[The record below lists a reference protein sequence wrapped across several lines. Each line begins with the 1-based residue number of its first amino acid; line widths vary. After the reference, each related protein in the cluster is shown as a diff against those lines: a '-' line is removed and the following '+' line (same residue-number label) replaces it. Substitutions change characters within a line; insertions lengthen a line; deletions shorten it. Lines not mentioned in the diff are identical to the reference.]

1 LFENNF
7 KIQQSKVHFPNFAP
21 YTTKKMKDL
30 LQKFENK
37 RPEIVFE
44 WKDAE
49 TEAEGWVVINSLRGG
64 AAGGG
69 TRMRVGLDKREVESL
84 AKTME
89 VKFTV
94 AGPAIGGAKSGI
106 NFDPK
111 DPRKE
116 GVLKRWFAAVSPLL
130 KHYYGTGGDLNVDEI
145 HEVIPITES
154 CGVWHP
160 QEGVFNG
167 HFQPKEAQK
176 MNRIGQLQRG
186 VLKVIEDET
195 LSPDV
200 ARKFVVADMITG
212 YGVSESIRH
221 YFSLWG
227 GELKDKKVI
236 VQGWGNVGSA
246 AAYYLALNGA
256 KIVGIIDRVGG
267 IIKEDGLSFE
277 EVKTLFLSKN
287 GNELKSEG
295 MLSFDEVNERIWHTP
310 ADVFIPCAG
319 SRMFSEENLNQLLA
333 AGLQVIS
340 SGANVPF
347 ADQEIFFGPIAEKAD
362 ANLSLIPDFI
372 ANCGMARVFA
382 YLMSNDLD
390 SIEDK
395 LIFEDTSLIIYNAL
409 KATHEINQAKTNI
422 ANAAF
427 EIALKQLV

>member
-1 LFENNF
+1 
-7 KIQQSKVHFPNFAP
+7 
-21 YTTKKMKDL
+21 MKAL
-30 LQKFENK
+30 LDKFENK

-116 GVLKRWFAAVSPLL
+116 GVLRRWYAAVTPLL

-145 HEVIPITES
+145 HEVIPITED

-167 HFQPKEAQK
+167 HFQPREAQK
-176 MNRIGQLQRG
+176 IHRIGQLRQG
-186 VLKVIEDET
+186 VLKVIESEKY
-195 LSPDV
+195 SPNV
-200 ARKFVVADMITG
+200 SRKYVVADMITG
-212 YGVSESIRH
+212 YGVAESVRH
-221 YFSLWG
+221 YYDIWG
-227 GELKDKKVI
+227 GSLQGKRVI

-246 AAYYLALNGA
+246 GAYYLAQNGA

-267 IIKEDGLSFE
+267 LINENGFSLE
-277 EVKTLFLSKN
+277 EIRELFLNKN
-287 GNELKSEG
+287 GNELNHPK
-295 MLSFDEVNERIWHTP
+295 MMSFDDVNSKIWDIK
-310 ADVFIPCAG
+310 AEVFIPCAA
-319 SRMFSEENLNQLLA
+319 SRLITEDQLNRMIN
-333 AGLQVIS
+333 AGMEVIS
-340 SGANVPF
+340 AGANVPF
-347 ADQEIFFGPIAEKAD
+347 ADPEIFFGPIADKAD
-362 ANLSLIPDFI
+362 NSISIIPDFI
-372 ANCGMARVFA
+372 SNCGMARVFA
-382 YLMSNDLD
+382 YLMSNDLKNITD
-390 SIEDK
+390 EG
-395 LIFEDTSLIIYNAL
+395 IFSDTSETIKKAMQNA
-409 KATHEINQAKTNI
+409 HSVNQNRTGIAKTS
-422 ANAAF
+422 F